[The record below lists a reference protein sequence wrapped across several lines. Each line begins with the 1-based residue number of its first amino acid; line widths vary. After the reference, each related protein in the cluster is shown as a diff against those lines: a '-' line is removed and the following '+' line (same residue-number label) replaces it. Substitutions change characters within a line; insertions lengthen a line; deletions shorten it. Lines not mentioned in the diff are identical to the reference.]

1 MKRSSNELILHG
13 VIGGLLAGLVVALWF
28 LIVDT
33 IAGNPFR
40 TPASLAFSLYA
51 QPLLQPTLRVVVM
64 YSIVHL
70 GVYALLGVA
79 TAWLMAVLQTTP
91 RLLLGLCFGIVA
103 QELVF
108 YTAFFLSGLPPS
120 EVVPWPNVIVA
131 NLLSGLALMAY
142 LHRAEHAQIPL
153 GLGVLRMHPQ
163 LTRGLITG
171 MLGGVVVALFFFFVD
186 LITRHPFATPGAL
199 GSAILFGAS
208 NGDAI
213 DFTMGIVAAY
223 TVVHFVAFAVAGIV
237 FVAIA
242 EQIER
247 SPSFLLLAILTVIV
261 LEAVVATVLA
271 QGAQWVLGPLGVW
284 AALIANLLA
293 VGSMGWYVWQTHPL
307 LRQRLRSQ
315 PVEMRV

>member
-1 MKRSSNELILHG
+1 MKRSSNELIAHG

-33 IAGNPFR
+33 IAGFPFR
-40 TPASLAFSLYA
+40 TPASLAFALYA
-51 QPLLQPTLRVVVM
+51 HPVLEPTLRVVAM

-79 TAWLMAVLQTTP
+79 AAWVMAMLQTAP
-91 RLLLGLCFGIVA
+91 RLLLGLLFGIVA
-103 QELVF
+103 QELIF
-108 YTAFFLSGLPPS
+108 YTGLFLSGLPPS
-120 EVVPWPNVIVA
+120 EVVPWKHVIVA
-131 NLLSGLALMAY
+131 NLLSGFALVAY

-153 GLGVLRMHPQ
+153 GLGALKAHPL
-163 LTRGLITG
+163 LTRGLVTG
-171 MLGGVVVALFFFFVD
+171 MLGGAVVAVFFFFVD
-186 LITRHPFATPGAL
+186 LITKHPFATPGAL

-208 NGDAI
+208 NADTI

-223 TVVHFVAFAVAGIV
+223 TVVHFTAFALAGIV

-247 SPSFLLLAILTVIV
+247 SPSFVLLGVLTVIV
-261 LEAVVATVLA
+261 LEAGVAAALV
-271 QGAQWVLGPLGVW
+271 QGSQWVLGPLGVW
-284 AALIANLLA
+284 AALLANVLA

-307 LRQRLRSQ
+307 LRRELGGQ
-315 PVEMRV
+315 PVQVRV